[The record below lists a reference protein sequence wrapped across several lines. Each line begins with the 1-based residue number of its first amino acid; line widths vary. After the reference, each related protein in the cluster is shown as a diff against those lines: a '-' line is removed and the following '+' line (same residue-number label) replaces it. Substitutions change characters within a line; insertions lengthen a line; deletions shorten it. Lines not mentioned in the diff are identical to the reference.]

1 MTTTVNP
8 NSAEEKSRLVLIS
21 FTSLSMRLMENWR
34 ELINEVSGEL
44 PDYEKTMILGAIITI
59 GGEKFMREELEG
71 CFQNLSETLPSVRLA
86 KSNVASVAA
95 AVGLNSETV
104 RRKVKELIQ
113 GKLVIKNIEGGL
125 EIAPGLLELPVVR
138 ERLLGQLELLRRT
151 AQLLIKLNVLHIA
164 KA

>member
-1 MTTTVNP
+1 MSVAVDP
-8 NSAEEKSRLVLIS
+8 GAAVEKSRLVLIS

-34 ELINEVSGEL
+34 ELINDVSGQM

-59 GGEKFMREELEG
+59 GGEKLMREELEPS
-71 CFQNLSETLPSVRLA
+71 FQNLSDTLPSGRLA

-113 GKLVIKNIEGGL
+113 SRLVIKDSKAGL
-125 EIAPGLLELPVVR
+125 QISPGLLQLPAVR
-138 ERLLGQLELLRRT
+138 EALSEQLALLRRT
-151 AQLLIKLNVLHIA
+151 AQQLIKLDVLQIR
-164 KA
+164 KP

>member
-1 MTTTVNP
+1 MNVTVDVG
-8 NSAEEKSRLVLIS
+8 SAEQRSRLVLIS

-34 ELINEVSGEL
+34 ALISDVSGQM

-59 GGEKFMREELEG
+59 GGEKFTREELEG
-71 CFQNLSETLPSVRLA
+71 CFQNLLDTIPSARLA

-104 RRKVKELIQ
+104 RRKIKELIQ
-113 GKLVIKNIEGGL
+113 NKLIIKNTKGGL

-151 AQLLIKLNVLHIA
+151 AQLLLKLDVLQVAHP
-164 KA
+164 